1 MLNSVYSQ
9 KKDGGPK
16 LSRREE
22 GGEISKVSNAKVVWT
37 VLRFFFFFF
46 EKKCIYFVCVICVV
60 YACTHT
66 CDGSIGGQ
74 SRSWLSLPQRAMV

>member
-46 EKKCIYFVCVICVV
+46 EKKMHLFCVRDMCGVCMH
-60 YACTHT
+60 TH
-66 CDGSIGGQ
+66 
-74 SRSWLSLPQRAMV
+74 V

>member
-22 GGEISKVSNAKVVWT
+22 GGEISKVSNAKVVWMDRAT
-37 VLRFFFFFF
+37 FFLFLFLFF
-46 EKKCIYFVCVICVV
+46 
-60 YACTHT
+60 
-66 CDGSIGGQ
+66 
-74 SRSWLSLPQRAMV
+74 